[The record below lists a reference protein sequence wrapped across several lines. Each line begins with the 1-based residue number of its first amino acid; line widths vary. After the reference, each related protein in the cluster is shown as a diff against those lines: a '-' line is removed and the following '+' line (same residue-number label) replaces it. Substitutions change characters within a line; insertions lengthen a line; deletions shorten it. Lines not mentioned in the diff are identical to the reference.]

1 MRREIFYS
9 NERHEEDGAGKQRV
23 NGGLHPEQK
32 QSNVERERVGQQWA
46 YAGTT
51 WDSHQC
57 CAKKWLGIASANFRR
72 RLVKTVNFNMTCRLL
87 DHVTHTPTTYHQPL
101 TMKVS
106 SSLTY
111 LITESALRLLYG
123 FAHSYLTCGGGG
135 CFRISLMCDRTK
147 PSS

>member
-1 MRREIFYS
+1 MKKKMEQESKESMI
-9 NERHEEDGAGKQRV
+9 
-23 NGGLHPEQK
+23 NGGLRPEQK
-32 QSNVERERVGQQWA
+32 QSNLEREKVGQQWA

-51 WDSHQC
+51 WDSHQF

-72 RLVKTVNFNMTCRLL
+72 RLVKTVNMLLDL

-111 LITESALRLLYG
+111 LITETESALRLLYG
-123 FAHSYLTCGGGG
+123 FAHSHLTCGEGC
-135 CFRISLMCDRTK
+135 CFRISLIRDRTK